1 MFLVTACINFESYPE
16 KLLTPSHFAL
26 PLVPPPQAEHL
37 SFPLQEEQPP
47 LPSLA
52 TRVESFKV
60 CLLYCL
66 VCISLPFCMV
76 VATVNSSCVLC
87 RSRIVESWHL
97 KKQLQDD
104 NCSKYDSEGLG
115 EDVMN

>member
-1 MFLVTACINFESYPE
+1 MYDWGCIS
-16 KLLTPSHFAL
+16 LTPSHLAL

-66 VCISLPFCMV
+66 VCISLHVPFCMV
-76 VATVNSSCVLC
+76 VATAKTSCVLC
-87 RSRIVESWHL
+87 PSQTVESWHL
-97 KKQLQDD
+97 KTALEDD
-104 NCSKYDSEGLG
+104 NCSKYDSEGCLR
-115 EDVMN
+115 EDMMN

>member
-1 MFLVTACINFESYPE
+1 MYNGLTYMYTWICIS
-16 KLLTPSHFAL
+16 LTPSHLAL

-76 VATVNSSCVLC
+76 VATAKTSCVLC
-87 RSRIVESWHL
+87 RSQTVESWHL

-115 EDVMN
+115 EDVMD